1 MTFLVIGEILTEML
15 IRFFHYTLVTCAY
28 LLAVIYVLFRMMQI
42 FPGKSRWGKAA
53 CWLGGVMSVFFI
65 VTLYLRLFNLG
76 GWFIPFQNVAYI
88 WMTFVFYVFLL
99 TLLFTLF
106 RVVSSWIK
114 PLREWLAPR
123 MLSIQR
129 GYALFTF
136 LFVCALLVY
145 GLYHFTQPKVKE
157 LTLEIDKPVPEWKI
171 VVISDMH
178 LGTMSADVMRRHV
191 DTINAMKPDLVL
203 MVGDQFVVNWR
214 DISPMEYANVL
225 RRLHPRYGVYAIHG
239 NHESYHEISYNK
251 DPRVAQ
257 LFKYMKIKLLNDT
270 AVVVGDSL
278 VLAGRADTSRVYPRK
293 SLGELVANVPE
304 SLPLILLDHRPDN
317 MRVAHQ
323 YGVDVQFSGH
333 THNGQL
339 FPMNVK
345 QRVEG
350 LINGKLY
357 YGYKNMGGTHCYV
370 TAGLGGSGAPV
381 RIGTSGEIVVV
392 KLKQK

>member
-1 MTFLVIGEILTEML
+1 
-15 IRFFHYTLVTCAY
+15 
-28 LLAVIYVLFRMMQI
+28 
-42 FPGKSRWGKAA
+42 
-53 CWLGGVMSVFFI
+53 
-65 VTLYLRLFNLG
+65 
-76 GWFIPFQNVAYI
+76 
-88 WMTFVFYVFLL
+88 
-99 TLLFTLF
+99 
-106 RVVSSWIK
+106 
-114 PLREWLAPR
+114 
-123 MLSIQR
+123 
-129 GYALFTF
+129 
-136 LFVCALLVY
+136 
-145 GLYHFTQPKVKE
+145 
-157 LTLEIDKPVPEWKI
+157 
-171 VVISDMH
+171 
-178 LGTMSADVMRRHV
+178 
-191 DTINAMKPDLVL
+191 
-203 MVGDQFVVNWR
+203 
-214 DISPMEYANVL
+214 
-225 RRLHPRYGVYAIHG
+225 
-239 NHESYHEISYNK
+239 
-251 DPRVAQ
+251 
-257 LFKYMKIKLLNDT
+257 MKIKLLNDT

-350 LINGKLY
+350 LVNGKLY